1 MITRDTALFKAMSRA
16 TQYGDF
22 LAKAVLYDDL
32 MRRKKL
38 NQKEALGKINEAFIN
53 YNRFAGRV
61 RSYTES
67 MGGTWFMH
75 YKLRSMKV
83 AQQMLH
89 ENPFRAIVHSA
100 LMPRLPL
107 LGTVGNPLTDNFLS
121 VWLDGRLGYSLGPG
135 MLFRAPS
142 LNPWWNMTN

>member
-1 MITRDTALFKAMSRA
+1 MWRTQAAMS
-16 TQYGDF
+16 
-22 LAKAVLYDDL
+22 
-32 MRRKKL
+32 
-38 NQKEALGKINEAFIN
+38 
-53 YNRFAGRV
+53 
-61 RSYTES
+61 
-67 MGGTWFMH
+67 
-75 YKLRSMKV
+75 LRSMKV

-107 LGTVGNPLTDNFLS
+107 LGTVGNPLTENFLS